1 MKRREE
7 ERFENNAQAES
18 LRVAN
23 VPTVEKL
30 NEATCARLEGKA
42 RRGSEREGRGDGGG
56 NAARSVG
63 IRSPPPRSTVERLFF
78 ELGSRVELWIRKP

>member
-30 NEATCARLEGKA
+30 NEATCARLEGEA
-42 RRGSEREGRGDGGG
+42 RR
-56 NAARSVG
+56 
-63 IRSPPPRSTVERLFF
+63 L
-78 ELGSRVELWIRKP
+78 

>member
-56 NAARSVG
+56 TRQGASVSAPLHRG
-63 IRSPPPRSTVERLFF
+63 APRRDYFSN
-78 ELGSRVELWIRKP
+78 